1 MPILLAIFGALMSGL
16 VMWMIWGNGMEV
28 VNHYLDARA
37 EKKKREKDT
46 RAAIENRFQSARAPL
61 RAIIDPREAALAL
74 LTKLAMLR
82 GEITMEQN
90 LALSG
95 IAEARLQLP
104 GKPEHHTTVAAFA
117 VKAVEGYSAVID
129 ELAPLLLET
138 LTDEEKS
145 DLFAMMEAIAGLHG
159 GPNEGQERMIE
170 RCARVLGFKG
180 SPRASA
186 G

>member
-1 MPILLAIFGALMSGL
+1 MPVILAIFGALMSGL

-46 RAAIENRFQSARAPL
+46 RAAIESRFQSARAPL
-61 RAIIDPREAALAL
+61 RAILDPREAALAL

-90 LALSG
+90 ALLSRLATD
-95 IAEARLQLP
+95 RLQLP
-104 GKPEHHTTVAAFA
+104 GKAEHHTTVAAFA
-117 VKAVEGYSAVID
+117 VRSVESYSAVID
-129 ELAPLLLET
+129 ELSPLFLET
-138 LTDEEKS
+138 LTEEETD
-145 DLFAMMEAIAGLHG
+145 DLFSMLGEMARLHG

-170 RCARVLGFKG
+170 RCARVLGYKG
-180 SPRASA
+180 ASRQDR